1 MILVGLKIGEIDIGI
16 GWMLDFELMIGFNYE
31 LLFFE
36 LLKLVVCFNY
46 LLFQENVMLSWVLEW
61 LVVVLLEGIV
71 LCQYLDVLVQSQG
84 CKIFLGCIEML
95 FVLLFC

>member
-46 LLFQENVMLSWVLEW
+46 LLF
-61 LVVVLLEGIV
+61 
-71 LCQYLDVLVQSQG
+71 
-84 CKIFLGCIEML
+84 
-95 FVLLFC
+95 